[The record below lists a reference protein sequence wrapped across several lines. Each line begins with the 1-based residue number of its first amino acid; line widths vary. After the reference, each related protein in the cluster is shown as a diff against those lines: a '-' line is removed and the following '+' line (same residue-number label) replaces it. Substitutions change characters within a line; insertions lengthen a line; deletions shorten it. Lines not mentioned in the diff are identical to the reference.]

1 MRLVQTTAEVPTCG
15 ASTRAPTISSTMTR
29 APQQKAMISSIVVPY
44 AGVPAKK
51 AGSVPPSGKEVLSRA
66 STPPICQ
73 TR

>member
-1 MRLVQTTAEVPTCG
+1 MGPA
-15 ASTRAPTISSTMTR
+15 RAPTISSTMTR

-51 AGSVPPSGKEVLSRA
+51 RGQSRRPAKKSCNRSTLSRA